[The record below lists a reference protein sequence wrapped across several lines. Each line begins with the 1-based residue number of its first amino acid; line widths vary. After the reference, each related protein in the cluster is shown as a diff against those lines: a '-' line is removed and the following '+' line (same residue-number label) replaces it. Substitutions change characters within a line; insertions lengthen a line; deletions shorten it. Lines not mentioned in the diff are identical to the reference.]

1 MKKMYLA
8 ALLVAAISFSAC
20 LKDEAPKD
28 ENKDDIENPGDNGN
42 EENPGDNENEDPKPE
57 EIAVVLNEI
66 NGDIKFIELYNKS
79 DEEVVL
85 DGWFLLKDEDATD
98 ETISDLEAATAAAK
112 WTGTKDVKVPAKGH
126 LVLWSYKSSDPR
138 KDEADAALIINSGLS
153 DKQAV
158 KLVLLTA
165 EGKVA
170 DSFVRGDETCE
181 FGTTILPQN
190 KEADFSRV
198 PDGTGEWVYAVPTL
212 GEANGEKTGEI
223 EHTPVE

>member
-8 ALLVAAISFSAC
+8 TLLVAAISLSAC
-20 LKDEAPKD
+20 LKDNDPD
-28 ENKDDIENPGDNGN
+28 GNKNNGN
-42 EENPGDNENEDPKPE
+42 GGSQETVTS
-57 EIAVVLNEI
+57 VVFNEI
-66 NGDIKFIELYNKS
+66 NGDIKFIELYNKT
-79 DEEVVL
+79 DKEVVL
-85 DGWFLLKDEDATD
+85 NGWMLLKDEDAND
-98 ETISDLEAATAAAK
+98 ETIADLEVAAAAAK

-126 LVLWSYKSSDPR
+126 LVLWSYKSGDSR

-170 DSFVRGDETCE
+170 DTFIRGDEKCV
-181 FGTTILPQN
+181 FGETALPQN

-212 GEANGEKTGEI
+212 GEANGAKTGDI
-223 EHTPVE
+223 EHTQAE

>member
-8 ALLVAAISFSAC
+8 AMLIAAISFSAC
-20 LKDEAPKD
+20 LKDNAPT
-28 ENKDDIENPGDNGN
+28 GDKNN
-42 EENPGDNENEDPKPE
+42 EGDKPE
-57 EIAVVLNEI
+57 PQPTEVSVVLNEI

-79 DEEVVL
+79 DKEVVL

-98 ETISDLEAATAAAK
+98 EVISDLEVATAAAK

-126 LVLWSYKSSDPR
+126 LVLWSYKSGDPR

-170 DSFVRGDETCE
+170 DTFVRGDETCE
-181 FGTTILPQN
+181 FGATALPQN

-198 PDGTGEWVYAVPTL
+198 PDGTGEWVYAVPTV
-212 GEANGEKTGEI
+212 GEANGQKTGDI
-223 EHTPVE
+223 EHTPAE